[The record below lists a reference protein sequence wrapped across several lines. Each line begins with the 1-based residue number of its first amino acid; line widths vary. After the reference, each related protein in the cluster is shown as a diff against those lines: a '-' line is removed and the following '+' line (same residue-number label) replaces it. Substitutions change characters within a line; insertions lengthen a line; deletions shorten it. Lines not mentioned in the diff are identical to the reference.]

1 MIPDDIT
8 REHVLEAMVRID
20 RQGVAPGRSGRTFR
34 VLHRGR
40 SYPPKLLI
48 SLAHDIAAGRPLPSS
63 LFSGGVE
70 SNSFLQRLGF
80 TVQTLGGSMVRE
92 VPRIVRRAPTGHD
105 AHQPRNIENI
115 EALVRQITHEQPL
128 YCWKDLLQDR
138 TLLPLAG
145 GVYAWFFRSVPKLV
159 PTTGCLQRDGLTL
172 LYVGISPESAGSAAS
187 LRSRIRYLHYRGN
200 AEASTLR
207 LSLGCLLEKE
217 LGTVLRRVG
226 SSGKRRTFGAKEAA
240 LTEWLAENAAV
251 TWILTDEPWLLEA
264 QLISHLSPPLNIE
277 MNAAHG
283 FCSSLR
289 QLRAE
294 ARQRAGRLPILNGY

>member
-1 MIPDDIT
+1 MIPDDIS
-8 REHVLEAMVRID
+8 RAHVLEAILRID
-20 RQGVAPGRSGRTFR
+20 RQGVTPGRSGLKYR
-34 VLHRGR
+34 VLHRDR
-40 SYPPKLLI
+40 PYPPKLLI
-48 SLAHDIAAGRPLPSS
+48 SLAHEVATGRSLPSS

-70 SNSFLQRLGF
+70 SNHFLQRLGF
-80 TVQTLGGSMVRE
+80 TVQTLDGDMVRV
-92 VPRIVRRAPTGHD
+92 VPRTVRRPATGHD
-105 AHQPRNIENI
+105 APPTRSIEDI

-128 YCWKDLLQDR
+128 YCWKDLVQDR
-138 TLLPLAG
+138 TLLPVAG

-172 LYVGISPESAGSAAS
+172 LYVGISPKSAGSAAS
-187 LRSRIRYLHYRGN
+187 LRSRIGYLHYRGN

-226 SSGKRRTFGAKEAA
+226 SSGKRRTFGAKEPA

-251 TWILTDEPWLLEA
+251 TWILTDEPWLIEA

-289 QLRAE
+289 QLRVE